1 MKHMLLIAGALAL
14 SIAAPTLAKPGNG
27 HGGGPG
33 NGHGMGH
40 GNAYAYGVNG
50 RPVDVGQGRGQGQG
64 YGVGGCPPGLANKA
78 VPCVPPGQAKKL
90 GLGAQVPLGTNL
102 LAYSA
107 LPNTVRTRHN
117 LSTNSRYLYENGTVY
132 QVNPRTRTVTRV
144 VRTR

>member
-1 MKHMLLIAGALAL
+1 MKPIIMLAASAALAF
-14 SIAAPTLAKPGNG
+14 AVPTLAKPGNG
-27 HGGGPG
+27 HGMGPG

-40 GNAYAYGVNG
+40 GNAYAYGING
-50 RPVDVGQGRGQGQG
+50 RPADVGQGQG
-64 YGVGGCPPGLANKA
+64 YGVGGCPPGLAKKA

-102 LAYSA
+102 LAYNA
-107 LPNTVRTRHN
+107 LPTTVRTRHN
-117 LSTNSRYLYENGTVY
+117 LSTSSRYVYQDGTVY